1 MVEVQDCKLFKGQNE
16 RLNRKLSSQNRILCA
31 YLVGKLLWFPNWN
44 SSVSILLGQPALI
57 GDLNGLKSLQSFNIL
72 EIRLLEQSTCN
83 ICHGHLFDPH
93 LNNQLL

>member
-16 RLNRKLSSQNRILCA
+16 HLNRKLSSQNRILCA